1 MVGLNSG
8 LAPCGEEPLQTFM
21 FEARNH
27 RLSVTYMVTGYKRLN
42 AEGSRRWQA
51 TGQSAWFDKK

>member
-1 MVGLNSG
+1 
-8 LAPCGEEPLQTFM
+8 M